1 MARLDPARETGRLRL
16 RPFAERDLDRLS
28 ELVADPSVNRY
39 LYSEPR
45 TAEAARTLLDERLA
59 RDPDA
64 PRIDL
69 CVALRDSDEMVGD
82 FVLWWDPTHRQGEM
96 GGSLLPAHQGRGYAT
111 EVYGVLLGVAFD
123 ELDLHRVVGRCD
135 ARNEASIRSLE
146 RAGLRREA
154 HFVENEFVK
163 GEWTSEVVLAQRAE
177 TWRADR

>member
-16 RPFAERDLDRLS
+16 RPFEGRDLDRLT

-45 TAEAARTLLDERLA
+45 SADEARTLLDDRLA
-59 RDPDA
+59 RDPDE
-64 PRIDL
+64 PRMDV
-69 CVALRDSDEMVGD
+69 CVALRLSDEMVGD
-82 FVLWWDPTHRQGEM
+82 FVLRWDLTHRQGEM
-96 GGSLLPAHQGRGYAT
+96 GGSLLPAHQGHGYAT

-135 ARNEASIRSLE
+135 ARNGASIRSLE

-154 HFVENEFVK
+154 HLVENEFVK
-163 GEWTSEVVLAQRAE
+163 GDWTSEVVLAQRAE
-177 TWRADR
+177 PWRGAR

>member
-16 RPFAERDLDRLS
+16 RPFEGRDLDRLT

-45 TAEAARTLLDERLA
+45 TADEARTLLDDRLA
-59 RDPDA
+59 RDPDE
-64 PRIDL
+64 PRMNV
-69 CVALRDSDEMVGD
+69 CVALRLSDEMVGD
-82 FVLWWDPTHRQGEM
+82 FVLRWDPTHRQGEM
-96 GGSLLPAHQGRGYAT
+96 GGSLLPAHQGHGYAT

-135 ARNEASIRSLE
+135 ARNRASIRSLE

-154 HFVENEFVK
+154 HLVENEFVK
-163 GEWTSEVVLAQRAE
+163 GDWTSEVVLAQRAE
-177 TWRADR
+177 PWRGAR

>member
-16 RPFAERDLDRLS
+16 RPFEGRDLDRLT

-45 TAEAARTLLDERLA
+45 TADEARTLLDDRLA
-59 RDPDA
+59 RDPDE
-64 PRIDL
+64 PRMNV
-69 CVALRDSDEMVGD
+69 CVALRLSDEMVGD
-82 FVLWWDPTHRQGEM
+82 FVLRWDPTHRQGEM
-96 GGSLLPAHQGRGYAT
+96 GGSLLPGHQGHGYAT

-135 ARNEASIRSLE
+135 ARNRASIRSLE

-154 HFVENEFVK
+154 HLVENEFVK
-163 GEWTSEVVLAQRAE
+163 GDWTSEVVLAQRAE
-177 TWRADR
+177 P

>member
-16 RPFAERDLDRLS
+16 RPFEGRDLDRLT

-45 TAEAARTLLDERLA
+45 TADEARTLLDDRLA
-59 RDPDA
+59 RDPDE
-64 PRIDL
+64 PRMNV
-69 CVALRDSDEMVGD
+69 CVALRLSDEMVGD
-82 FVLWWDPTHRQGEM
+82 FVLRWDPTHRQGEM
-96 GGSLLPAHQGRGYAT
+96 GGSLLPAHQGHGYAT

-135 ARNEASIRSLE
+135 ARNGASIRSLE

-154 HFVENEFVK
+154 HLVENEFVK
-163 GEWTSEVVLAQRAE
+163 GDWTSEVVLAQRAE
-177 TWRADR
+177 PWRGAR

>member
-28 ELVADPSVNRY
+28 ALVADPSVNRY

-64 PRIDL
+64 PRINV
-69 CVALRDSDEMVGD
+69 CVALRASDEMVGD

-111 EVYGVLLGVAFD
+111 EVYGILLGVAFD